1 MVKIINPRNSLFKII
16 DIYRYSREDIW
27 KTFKVYLNA
36 GFKVEVY
43 YVY

>member
-1 MVKIINPRNSLFKII
+1 MIVKITNPKSGLFKII
-16 DIYRYSREDIW
+16 EMHSKEDIW